1 MNTPKLLISVLMLVS
16 VLLLAFAPAMSS
28 LALAASPEHFTINVD
43 QTRTLFNCGFP
54 IVRHDLGT
62 LIFQDSFD
70 NNGNLLWENAIFSN
84 WSITFTNP
92 ANGKSVS
99 SVRAYNERFVQY
111 DDGSFKAVSA
121 GLVAQLVIPGQ
132 GQVAANVGVISVIF
146 DASGQPISI
155 VIGGEHDGP
164 ILQFVCSYLS

>member
-1 MNTPKLLISVLMLVS
+1 MKQKFSFTLASLLAVLM
-16 VLLLAFAPAMSS
+16 AFLPVMVTITD
-28 LALAASPEHFTINVD
+28 AASPEHFKIDVD
-43 QTRTLFNCGFP
+43 QSLTLSNCGFP
-54 IVRHDLGT
+54 IVRHDIGT

-70 NNGNLLWENAIFSN
+70 CNGNLVWENAIFSN

-92 ANGKSVS
+92 ANGRSVS

-111 DDGSFKAVSA
+111 DDGSFKAMSA
-121 GLVAQLVIPGQ
+121 GLIAQLVIPGQ
-132 GQVAANVGVISVIF
+132 GQVAANVGVFSMIF

-164 ILQFVCSYLS
+164 IMQFVCPYLS